1 LKRRNS
7 WAILIIWTA
16 IVFVLTGYPSLEAPK
31 IKEFPIDKVYHF
43 IIFLVLGLLAA
54 RIFKL
59 RGYLIF
65 CGIAVILAEVQQ
77 IWIPGR
83 DFELLDIVAGIVGF
97 VVAYIIFWTVQ
108 RRRARHELSKA

>member
-1 LKRRNS
+1 LNRRIS
-7 WAILIIWTA
+7 WTILLIWTA
-16 IVFVLTGYPSLEAPK
+16 VVFVLTGYPTLEAPK
-31 IKEFPIDKVYHF
+31 IKELPIDKVYHF
-43 IIFLVLGLLAA
+43 TIFFVLGLLAV

-65 CGIAVILAEVQQ
+65 CGIAVILAEIQQ

-83 DFELLDIVAGIVGF
+83 DFELLDIVAGIIGF
-97 VVAYIIFWTVQ
+97 VVADIIFLITQ